1 MYNFEDK
8 ICARC
13 GKSFLP
19 AVYHIYKDNKG
30 IYCSWTC
37 YNRKEERIR
46 RSKIVCQFT
55 TDGEF
60 IKTYSSAR
68 EAAEAMDCSYH
79 TITMACRENKEAVGF
94 LWKYEG

>member
-55 TDGEF
+55 TEESLL
-60 IKTYSSAR
+60 KHTQAR
-68 EAAEAMDCSYH
+68 GKLPKLWIAV
-79 TITMACRENKEAVGF
+79 IT
-94 LWKYEG
+94 L